1 MYIHTI
7 GANYLITSSGR
18 RNNVQASQGGVGL
31 LLDQKSRRAL
41 LKVRSVNK
49 RIMIADFDSNPNKT
63 TIVVIYSPT
72 NAAEEEAVEEF

>member
-31 LLDQKSRRAL
+31 LLDQKSRRAF